1 MLQLRA
7 ASKPLRQVH
16 QVHLRTKLLWQRGL
30 SYIHLHP
37 SLGRH
42 RRRHNSISSRKCI
55 ARPSLLLYPREIRG
69 RETQEG
75 QGTTSHAT
83 TTIRLVTSQESAPI
97 LRKATIRTRAI
108 RGRQML
114 RHARACSLHY
124 RGRNSCWRGC
134 YCWYVSCEPT
144 PYNCFL

>member
-55 ARPSLLLYPREIRG
+55 ARPSLLLYPREMQD
-69 RETQEG
+69 REAQEG
-75 QGTTSHAT
+75 RGMTSHAST
-83 TTIRLVTSQESAPI
+83 AIRLVTSQESAPI

-108 RGRQML
+108 RGRQIL
-114 RHARACSLHY
+114 RYGQGIFITLS
-124 RGRNSCWRGC
+124 WKK
-134 YCWYVSCEPT
+134 
-144 PYNCFL
+144 FLLERLLLLVCLL